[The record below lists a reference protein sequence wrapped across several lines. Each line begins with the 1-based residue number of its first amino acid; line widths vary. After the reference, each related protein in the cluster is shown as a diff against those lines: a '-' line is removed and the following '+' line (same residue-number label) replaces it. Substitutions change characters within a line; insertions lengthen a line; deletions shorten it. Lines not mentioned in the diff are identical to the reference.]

1 MKHIWKT
8 RWML

>member
-8 RWML
+8 SRS